1 MHKNQRLAAIYLLFR
16 YIFEKLMMRD
26 EPRRKDERA
35 DISVF
40 IASQFQLVPTVGI
53 TPPPPRTIFGG
64 FNLIFFFLRLL
75 TPLKFLNSFVVV
87 FLPLCS

>member
-1 MHKNQRLAAIYLLFR
+1 MPHAQKSEAGRYLFTFPR

-35 DISVF
+35 AISVF

-53 TPPPPRTIFGG
+53 TPPPPYNFWRIYFY
-64 FNLIFFFLRLL
+64 FYFFFWGSSRRW
-75 TPLKFLNSFVVV
+75 SF
-87 FLPLCS
+87 